1 MIIASIST
9 FIDIVKKLEQ
19 DKKYFYA
26 FRGHSNKEY
35 DLYPS
40 VFRKMG
46 IIRKEDYLFKELVSH
61 NPEEFK
67 ECHYT
72 IEYLV
77 KMQHYG
83 LPTRLLDLTTNP
95 LIALFFAVS
104 ENFDDMGEVIFF
116 RIPKNEVKY
125 YDSDTVSVISN
136 LAKMDIDFNYSKF
149 NNITDDERRKAKYNN
164 QEYINLLHHQIGF
177 EKPHFQKVIEPNG
190 IDQVICVKPK
200 LNNPRIINQAGLFL
214 LFGCGISKKDIPEIN
229 NEWMVFDEEDDKVI
243 IRNKKKILKELE
255 LFGITNSYVYPE
267 MDKYSKKLVA
277 DLFE

>member
-1 MIIASIST
+1 MTIASIST
-9 FIDIVKKLEQ
+9 FIDVVKKLDQ
-19 DKKYFYA
+19 DKNYFYA
-26 FRGHSNKEY
+26 FRGHSSTEY
-35 DLYPS
+35 DLFPS
-40 VFRKMG
+40 VFRKLG
-46 IIRKEDYLFKELVSH
+46 ILKKEDFLFKELVSH
-61 NPEEFK
+61 NPEEFRD
-67 ECHYT
+67 CHYA

-104 ENFDDMGEVIFF
+104 ENFNDMGEVIFF
-116 RIPKNEVKY
+116 RIPKKEVKY
-125 YDSDTVSVISN
+125 YDSDNVSVLSN
-136 LAKMDIDFNYSKF
+136 VAKMDIAFNYSKYEK
-149 NNITDDERRKAKYNN
+149 TDDFDQRRKRFNN
-164 QEYINLLHHQIGF
+164 QEHINLLHHQIGF
-177 EKPHFQKVIEPNG
+177 EKPHFQKMIHPDG

-214 LFGCGISKKDIPEIN
+214 LFGCGISKKDIPDIN
-229 NEWMVFDEEDDKVI
+229 HEWMVFKNDEEKI
-243 IRNKKKILKELE
+243 ILKNKKKILKELE